1 MSTNPSP
8 SQLDASQTLQR
19 AFEESFDAHR
29 VDVINTVPITTTN
42 NSVGL
47 NGTTAPTSS
56 TEIAGK
62 DPNGNL
68 QPVSVTTAGV
78 QNVYMLNSL
87 TPVSQDYI
95 GITVI
100 PSGNGAGQPGTI
112 VYKTGGSGGTTV
124 KTLVLAYD
132 GSNNLISVTAT

>member
-68 QPVSVTTAGV
+68 QPVSVTTTGV
-78 QNVYMLNSL
+78 QNVYTLNSL
-87 TPVSQDYI
+87 VPVSYDY
-95 GITVI
+95 VAVVNVS
-100 PSGNGAGQPGTI
+100 SGNGIGQPQT
-112 VYKTGGSGGTTV
+112 VTYKTGGSGGTQTALLSFTYNSDNSLATV
-124 KTLVLAYD
+124 AKT
-132 GSNNLISVTAT
+132 